1 MVLAVWS
8 VPDASLKTQ
17 CKRCFGALDFDDLFL
32 ALCGPRIRLIR
43 HVTAAD
49 DDKFLRD
56 VTEVRLIA
64 QLCEEVGAVLLGKVF
79 HGERAHPRA

>member
-1 MVLAVWS
+1 MQGSSSGVRTLVKFGSKDINEVLLPS
-8 VPDASLKTQ
+8 VAY
-17 CKRCFGALDFDDLFL
+17 GE
-32 ALCGPRIRLIR
+32 G

-64 QLCEEVGAVLLGKVF
+64 QLCEEVGAVLFGKVF
-79 HGERAHPRA
+79 HGERAHPRAT

>member
-1 MVLAVWS
+1 M
-8 VPDASLKTQ
+8 
-17 CKRCFGALDFDDLFL
+17 
-32 ALCGPRIRLIR
+32 
-43 HVTAAD
+43 TAAD